1 MSITTYFMLWHLS
14 CSSSSPFP
22 SPVQIPL
29 FNYIVPRQ
37 RKAMEAV
44 EIIRRTTSD
53 LIKKCKE
60 MVDEEEM
67 AAAAAASASGGE
79 YINQSDPSVLRF
91 LIAAREEVRMTVNCG
106 QLRHIYPLCMFTL
119 AHTCF
124 PSCAAGQLHTAS

>member
-1 MSITTYFMLWHLS
+1 M
-14 CSSSSPFP
+14 
-22 SPVQIPL
+22 

-91 LIAAREEVRMTVNCG
+91 LIAAREEVRKGRVLHWV
-106 QLRHIYPLCMFTL
+106 QLREANH
-119 AHTCF
+119 
-124 PSCAAGQLHTAS
+124 